1 MPDYYLICKKCN
13 GYYKLE
19 ENEYEEGIQNQGTGD
34 QENFVRSGLNLCSVC
49 GGDLIL
55 VEDING
61 YYQYPDENYATKR
74 NKKSHLGK
82 IIFILAAL
90 CIISFLV
97 LIPNSTFS
105 NLLGLHNSITPDHS
119 FLGSDSRGYV
129 TKDVYSNY
137 GSSGPKIAVITG
149 LHPREASAKNVV
161 RKVIKSYVSKHNVE
175 IVNYVIN
182 VTSNPNDYTIGRHNG
197 EGLAAQ
203 YVVPDIKK
211 SNYDLVINC
220 HNHRYGY
227 GNGYYIATPTMD
239 SKSVNL
245 AEGIHDILPDFSYY
259 QRNTDE
265 KAESTSINKVDSP
278 IAATGTPVFVY
289 EIPEWVGYSDVYS
302 NSSKF
307 IDACFNFLDK

>member
-1 MPDYYLICKKCN
+1 MPDYYLICRKCN

-19 ENEYEEGIQNQGTGD
+19 ENEYEECTQNQRSGD
-34 QENFVRSGLNLCSVC
+34 HENFVLSGLNSCSVC

-55 VEDING
+55 IEDINQ
-61 YYQYPDENYATKR
+61 YYHYSDYTS

-82 IIFILAAL
+82 IIFILVAL
-90 CIISFLV
+90 CIISSLV

-149 LHPREASAKNVV
+149 MHPRELSAKNVV
-161 RKVIKSYVSKHNVE
+161 PQVISSYVNKHNVE
-175 IVNYVIN
+175 IVNYVVN
-182 VTSNPNDYTIGRHNG
+182 VTSNPDNYAVGRHNG
-197 EGLAAQ
+197 EGLVAQ
-203 YVVPDIKK
+203 YVVPDIKN
-211 SNYDLVINC
+211 SNYDLVIIC

-239 SKSVNL
+239 PKSVNL
-245 AEGIHDILPDFSYY
+245 AEGIHKILPDFNYY
-259 QRNTDE
+259 RRNTDE
-265 KAESTSINKVDSP
+265 KAESTSINKVDNP
-278 IAATGTPVFVY
+278 ITTSGTPVFVY
-289 EIPEWVGYSDVYS
+289 EIPEWVGSSDVYYNS
-302 NSSKF
+302 NRL
-307 IDACFNFLDK
+307 IDACFNLLNK

>member
-19 ENEYEEGIQNQGTGD
+19 ENEYEECTRSQRYGD
-34 QENFVRSGLNLCSVC
+34 HENFVLSGLNSCSVC

-55 VEDING
+55 VEDIDE
-61 YYQYPDENYATKR
+61 YYHHYDYTSKK

-82 IIFILAAL
+82 IILILAAL
-90 CIISFLV
+90 CIISSLV

-105 NLLGLHNSITPDHS
+105 NLIGLHNYLTPDHS

-129 TKDVYSNY
+129 TKDIYSNY
-137 GSSGPKIAVITG
+137 GSSAPKIAVITG
-149 LHPREASAKNVV
+149 MHPREASAKNVV
-161 RKVIKSYVSKHNVE
+161 PQVINSYVNKHNVE

-182 VTSNPNDYTIGRHNG
+182 VTSSPNDYAVGRHNG
-197 EGLAAQ
+197 EGLVAQ
-203 YVVPDIKK
+203 YVVPDIKN
-211 SNYDLVINC
+211 SNYDLVIIC

-239 SKSVNL
+239 PKSVSL
-245 AEGIHDILPDFSYY
+245 AEGIHNVLPDFNYY
-259 QRNTDE
+259 RRNTDE

-278 IAATGTPVFVY
+278 ITASGIPVFVY
-289 EIPEWVGYSDVYS
+289 EIPEWVGSSDVYYNS
-302 NSSKF
+302 NRL
-307 IDACFNFLDK
+307 IDASFNLLNK

>member
-19 ENEYEEGIQNQGTGD
+19 ENEYEECTQNQRSGD
-34 QENFVRSGLNLCSVC
+34 YENFVLSGLNSCSVC

-55 VEDING
+55 VENINE
-61 YYQYPDENYATKR
+61 YYHPQNYAFKR
-74 NKKSHLGK
+74 NKKSHLSK

-90 CIISFLV
+90 CIISSLII
-97 LIPNSTFS
+97 IPNSTFS

-129 TKDVYSNY
+129 TKDIYSNY

-149 LHPREASAKNVV
+149 MHPREASAKNVV
-161 RKVIKSYVSKHNVE
+161 PQVINSYVNKHNVE

-182 VTSNPNDYTIGRHNG
+182 VTSSPNDYAVGRHNG
-197 EGLAAQ
+197 EGLVAQ
-203 YVVPDIKK
+203 YVVPDIKN
-211 SNYDLVINC
+211 SNYDLVIIC

-239 SKSVNL
+239 PKSVSL
-245 AEGIHDILPDFSYY
+245 AEEIHNVLPDFNYY
-259 QRNTDE
+259 RRNTDE

-278 IAATGTPVFVY
+278 ITASGTPLFVY
-289 EIPEWVGYSDVYS
+289 EIPEWVGSSDVYYNS
-302 NSSKF
+302 NRL
-307 IDACFNFLDK
+307 IDACFNILNK